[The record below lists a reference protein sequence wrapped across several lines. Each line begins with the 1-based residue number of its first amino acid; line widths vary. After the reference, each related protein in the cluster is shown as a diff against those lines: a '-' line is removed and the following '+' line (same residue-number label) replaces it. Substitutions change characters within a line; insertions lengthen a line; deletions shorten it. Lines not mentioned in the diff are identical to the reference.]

1 VNKIN
6 ASNVMLIWGK
16 NDKLAPI
23 ADYKVW
29 QEMLNSETAIYED
42 LDHMRMVEIAIMV
55 PRDIMLFLDR
65 TA

>member
-1 VNKIN
+1 
-6 ASNVMLIWGK
+6 MLIWGK
-16 NDKLAPI
+16 NDKLAPT

-42 LDHMRMVEIAIMV
+42 LDHMPMVEIAIMV
-55 PRDIMLFLDR
+55 PSDIMLFLDW